1 MERSCC
7 IMDEQ
12 ILQLTDELMQVRE
25 ELSNVNSTKSK
36 LEERKKKL
44 EYALYYA
51 MENNNITRFVHD
63 KYGTV
68 YRSHRVWCKIV
79 DYDKACQYLKERGVF
94 DEIMKLEARAAR
106 LNELIKAE
114 FLDAKGVIPETE
126 IGINA
131 TLTPMIGN
139 RVSKKGGDVV
149 LELESEGL

>member
-1 MERSCC
+1 
-7 IMDEQ
+7 MDEE
-12 ILQLTDELMQVRE
+12 ILQLTDELMKTKDALANASAE
-25 ELSNVNSTKSK
+25 KSK

-51 MENNNITRFVHD
+51 MENSNITKFVHD
-63 KYGTV
+63 IHGTV

-79 DYDKACQYLKERGVF
+79 DFDKACQFLKERGVF
-94 DEIMKLEARAAR
+94 DEIMKLEARAGR

-139 RVSKKGGDVV
+139 RASKKGGDVIQ
-149 LELESEGL
+149 ELESEGGVG